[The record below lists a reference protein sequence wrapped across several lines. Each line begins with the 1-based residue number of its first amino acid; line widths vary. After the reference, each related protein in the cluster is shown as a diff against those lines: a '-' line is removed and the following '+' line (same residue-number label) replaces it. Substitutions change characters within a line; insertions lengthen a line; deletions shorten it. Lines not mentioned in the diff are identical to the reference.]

1 MARYLV
7 RRFGFLLLTL
17 LVTSLIV
24 FAVTQFLPGDVCR
37 VILGREAGAEALAAC
52 EERLGLNEPIPLQ
65 YLSWLGNFLQ
75 GDWGESFSTRSEI
88 LPLVLQRL
96 RNSLRLAFVTMLFA
110 VPVAVALGVI
120 AGLNAERPLDNVISI
135 ASLAVVGLP
144 EFVTGLVLIQL
155 FAFTL
160 NDTLE
165 RWFGVRPFLANS
177 SVAPDATFGEALPML
192 VLPALTA
199 TLVLLAYIA
208 RLTRAGVVEELQRPY
223 VRTATLKGLPR
234 RTVILKHVL
243 RNALLPTI
251 TVVAISFG
259 WLISG
264 LIVIENVY
272 NYPGLGRLL
281 LFAIDRRDLPL
292 LQAVTMVTVLGFALA
307 NLAADLLYAWLNPRI
322 RLGE

>member
-1 MARYLV
+1 MGRYLL

-17 LVTSLIV
+17 LVTSLVV
-24 FAVTQFLPGDVCR
+24 FAVTQFLPGDPCQI
-37 VILGREAGAEALAAC
+37 ILGREAGPEALANCA
-52 EERLGLNEPIPLQ
+52 ERLGLDEPVPVQ
-65 YLSWLGNFLQ
+65 YFSWLGKFIQ

-88 LPLVLQRL
+88 RPVVLQRV
-96 RNSLRLAFVTMLFA
+96 RNSLRLALVTMVFA

-160 NDTLE
+160 NDVLE
-165 RWFGVRPFLANS
+165 RWFGVRPFPANS
-177 SVAPDATFGEALPML
+177 SVAPDAGFGEALPML

-208 RLTRAGVVEELQRPY
+208 RLTRAGVVEELKRPY

-234 RTVILKHVL
+234 RTVVFKHVL

-292 LQAVTMVTVLGFALA
+292 LQAVTMITVLGFALA